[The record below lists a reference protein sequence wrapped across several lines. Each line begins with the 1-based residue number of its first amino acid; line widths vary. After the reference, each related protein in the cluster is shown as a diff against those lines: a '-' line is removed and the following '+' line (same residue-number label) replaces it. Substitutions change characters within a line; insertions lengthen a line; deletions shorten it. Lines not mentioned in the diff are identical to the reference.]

1 MTGPGPEGG
10 AASGRRP
17 NILMIM
23 ADELV
28 ARLMGAYGHP
38 VVQTPNLDE
47 LVRRGVRFDAAYSPS
62 PLCAPARACLISG
75 QYTSTNRVYDNA
87 ALFAADV
94 PSIGHYLTNAGYDC
108 VLSGKMHFVGPDQL
122 HGFRKRLTTDIYAEE
137 FNMIELRAPW
147 ALARDPQQF
156 DPEKGRGRHAQN
168 YVGSNV
174 HVGRWHH
181 HLSYDEEAHFRGLE
195 YLRAR
200 GATKA
205 MVKNRWPRPGQRPQA
220 TQTPSSPLP
229 AGEGNTGTEARRA
242 GEVGGAVAPL
252 GAEERAAERQH
263 ASGQEAQ
270 PFFLCVSYHHPHE
283 PFWPPQDVW
292 DLYEGAEIELP
303 HYPEDM
309 EERYS
314 AMDRWLNAN
323 HGIRLFKEE
332 LRSPESLYR
341 VRRAYYALV
350 TWIDRKVGELI
361 ATLKEHDLW
370 DDTVIVFSSDHGDML
385 CEKSMVQ
392 KRLFYDYSARV
403 PLIMRFP
410 QDAHAGTI
418 VTEPTNL
425 IDLMPTFLDLA
436 GVPNEERLPMDGQS
450 LLGLVDGSDTAPRT
464 TFAEMHL
471 EDNPVLC
478 FLVRRGKYKLHLM
491 VGQDVQLFDLEADPD
506 EWNNLAGN
514 PDYAEVQQELTRAIE
529 ERFDF
534 DAIEADLRRSI
545 AARRLIRRAMQT
557 NGTLWDYQPIF
568 DANKDAMQQYLK

>member
-1 MTGPGPEGG
+1 MTAQEASTAPGGQ
-10 AASGRRP
+10 RQP

-28 ARLMGAYGHP
+28 ARLTGAYGHP
-38 VVQTPNLDE
+38 VVRTPNLDE

-62 PLCAPARACLISG
+62 PLCAPARACLTSG

-87 ALFAADV
+87 ALFAADI

-122 HGFRKRLTTDIYAEE
+122 HGFRRRLTTDIYAEE
-137 FNMIELRAPW
+137 FNMLDARAPW
-147 ALARDPQQF
+147 SLARDPSLF
-156 DPEKGRGRHAQN
+156 AEEKGRGRHAGN

-200 GATKA
+200 GAVKA
-205 MVKNRWPRPGQRPQA
+205 MAENRWQRSGGAHTVQRSQA
-220 TQTPSSPLP
+220 APLP
-229 AGEGNTGTEARRA
+229 RQG
-242 GEVGGAVAPL
+242 L
-252 GAEERAAERQH
+252 GAEERTAERQH
-263 ASGQEAQ
+263 VSAEQGTQ

-292 DLYEGAEIELP
+292 DLYEGAEIETP
-303 HYPEDM
+303 EYPEDM

-323 HGIRLFKEE
+323 HGIRNFKEE
-332 LRSPESLYR
+332 LRSKESLYR

-350 TWIDRKVGELI
+350 TYIDRKVGELI
-361 ATLKEHDLW
+361 GALKEHGLW

-392 KRLFYDYSARV
+392 KRIFYDPSCRI
-403 PLIMRFP
+403 PLLMRFP
-410 QDAHAGTI
+410 NDAHAGT
-418 VTEPTNL
+418 VVKEPVNL

-436 GVPNEERLPMDGQS
+436 GVPEDGRLPMDGQS
-450 LLGLVDGSDTAPRT
+450 LMGLVDGTDTEPRT
-464 TFAEMHL
+464 TFAEMHV

-478 FLVRRGKYKLHLM
+478 FMVRRGKYKLNLM
-491 VGQDVQLFDLEADPD
+491 VGEDAQLFDMEADPD
-506 EWNNLAGN
+506 EWNNLVHDASYEAVVA
-514 PDYAEVQQELTRAIE
+514 DLRQAILE
-529 ERFDF
+529 KFDV
-534 DAIEADLRRSI
+534 DAIEADVRRSI
-545 AARRLIRRAMQT
+545 NARRLIREAMRR
-557 NGTLWDYQPIF
+557 NGTLWDYTPAF
-568 DANKDAMQQYLK
+568 DSNKDAMQQYLPSR